1 MIAFYLDPG
10 TGSALVSSVI
20 ALAAV
25 GFYMLKGFIYREF
38 RIGSSA
44 KVTLDPSVEYGLVF
58 YSEGRQ
64 YWNTFKPIVEE
75 LSRRG
80 IEATYV
86 SGDEA
91 DPGLSADL
99 PSISVQYIGNTR
111 ETYYF
116 LSNLKARMVVMTT
129 PGLNVLQIKRSKDV
143 QHYCHITHSAAG
155 AEYKTYGMD
164 YYDSVL
170 VGGTGDLEWIR
181 ALEEARGDEPK
192 IIEEI
197 GCTYLDV
204 MRASLKSE
212 EEFWFEEEK
221 PVVLVSP
228 TWGSHG
234 LLSRYGKA
242 VLQALTEDRK
252 YNIIVRPHPQSFIA
266 EGKLMEE
273 LQTTFPDSSNLRW
286 DRRNSGLEA
295 MGQADVM
302 VSDFSGIIFDFLFLF
317 KKPILTFKGI
327 FDKRGRDAM
336 DVDREPWNLEI
347 LDRIGR
353 TLGEEDLPHLSAIIS
368 ATLQDPVS
376 FEASFQEAQM
386 GMDRYPG
393 ESGRRGADFIERTLN
408 TLPRTKE
415 AISKPVSSEPQGWTG
430 KIRMVVSTLFDPSFY
445 LEAFFALLLFY
456 GYLLVGKQILVVD
469 GFNYK
474 FVTQGLPWV
483 TRVLPLPLI
492 GSLALIWIRERGA
505 CSFVRTRE
513 PFSLKELWL
522 LLFPMAPI
530 TQYVIANQDI
540 LLFGDSIAVLG
551 FFLAL
556 SFSVVI
562 LVPHLLTPLT
572 RKHFTVT
579 IGLALA
585 FHLLNMANFIGI
597 FGMGRK
603 RIQVPLFLAI
613 ALMIFVLYGINKKSL
628 YVFSVLFFAV
638 TLGSA
643 VYSTLGIG
651 EERVTTHSG
660 KVAVVAGRSAQKT
673 PDVYLLIYDSYPN
686 EETLEFYGI
695 DNRQMYESLL
705 EKGFAIYDGTYS
717 VGPISLESM
726 SHVFDFEKA
735 GWSTN
740 LRKILAQDANGLKI
754 FKEAGYT
761 NHSIMPN
768 DYMVRGVQIDPAVH
782 DSYFPNPEDGDVNI
796 KSSRILI
803 SAISEGVFRFDAAF
817 GHTSGEE
824 FIREK
829 RQFLGK
835 RSEQPRF
842 LYTHV
847 DRPGHTTDIGVL
859 ADNETELWEERLRI
873 ANGELEDD
881 LAVVLEH
888 NPDALIIV
896 AADHGPYLTKNGKDL
911 NVPTYSLGDITRYDV
926 QDRYGT
932 LLAIRWPEKGYETRY
947 DIRILQDVLP
957 AVFAYLYDDEALFDR
972 LRMER
977 KTLYPYVTGGVVVED
992 GIVIGGADDGR
1003 PLFDRVGIRVLKD
1016 R

>member
-25 GFYMLKGFIYREF
+25 GFYMLKGFIYRKF

-64 YWNTFKPIVEE
+64 YWNTFKPIIEE

-80 IEATYV
+80 IEATYF
-86 SGDEA
+86 SSDEA

-116 LSNLKARMVVMTT
+116 LNNLKARMVVMTT
-129 PGLNVLQIKRSKDV
+129 PGLDVLQIKRSKDV
-143 QHYCHITHSAAG
+143 RHYCHITHSAAG
-155 AEYKTYGMD
+155 AEYATYGMD

-170 VGGTGDLEWIR
+170 VGGTGNIEWIR

-212 EEFWFEEEK
+212 EEPWFEEEK

-242 VLQALTEDRK
+242 VLQALTEDKK

-266 EGKLMEE
+266 ERRLMEE
-273 LQTTFPDSSNLRW
+273 LQASFPDSSNLRW

-295 MGQADVM
+295 MGQADIM

-336 DVDREPWNLEI
+336 DVDREPWNVEI

-353 TLGEEDLPHLSAIIS
+353 TLGEENLPHLSAIIS

-430 KIRMVVSTLFDPSFY
+430 KIRAVVSTLFDPSFY
-445 LEAFFALLLFY
+445 LEAFFALVLFY
-456 GYLLVGKQILVVD
+456 GYLLIGKRILVVD

-483 TRVLPLPLI
+483 AKVLPLPLI
-492 GSLALIWIRERGA
+492 GSVVLIWIRERGA
-505 CSFVRTRE
+505 CSFVRKRE

-540 LLFGDSIAVLG
+540 LLFGDSLAVLG

-556 SFSVVI
+556 SFGMVI
-562 LVPHLLTPLT
+562 LVPYFLSPLM

-585 FHLLNMANFIGI
+585 FHLFNMANFIGI

-613 ALMIFVLYGINKKSL
+613 ALMIFVLYGINKKGL
-628 YVFSVLFFAV
+628 YVFSVLFFVV

-651 EERVTTHSG
+651 EERVTTQSG

-705 EKGFAIYDGTYS
+705 DKGFAVYDGTYS
-717 VGPISLESM
+717 VGPISLESIA
-726 SHVFDFEKA
+726 HVMDFEQA

-740 LRKILAQDANGLKI
+740 LRKVLAQDANGLKI
-754 FKEAGYT
+754 FKEAGYM
-761 NHSIMPN
+761 NYSIMPN
-768 DYMVRGVQIDPAVH
+768 DYMVRGVRIDPSVH

-796 KSSRILI
+796 RSSRILI
-803 SAISEGVFRFDAAF
+803 SAISEGMFRFDAAF
-817 GHTSGEE
+817 GHTTEEE
-824 FIREK
+824 FTQEK
-829 RQFLGK
+829 RNFL
-835 RSEQPRF
+835 RVQSQQPRF
-842 LYTHV
+842 LYTHENV
-847 DRPGHTTDIGVL
+847 PGHTTDIGVL
-859 ADNETELWEERLRI
+859 ADNETEMWADRLPW
-873 ANGELEDD
+873 ANDIIEDD
-881 LAVVLEH
+881 LAIALEH

-911 NVPTYSLGDITRYDV
+911 NVPAYSLGDITRYDV

-932 LLAIRWPEKGYETRY
+932 LLAIRWPEEGYETRY

-957 AVFAYLYDDEALFDR
+957 AVFAYIYDDDVLFDR

-992 GIVIGGADDGR
+992 GIVVGGADDGR
-1003 PLFDRVGIRVLKD
+1003 PLFDRVGIR